1 MQLQYKNIN
10 IFYEDF
16 GKGNAVVLLHGFLE
30 NRTMWQ
36 FHAAELAKKYR
47 VITID
52 LLGHGETENY
62 GYIHTMQEQAE
73 MVKAVLNQLKLRKYV
88 LVGHSMGGYVA
99 LAFAEIF
106 SKNIRGLCL
115 MNSTSLPD
123 SEEKKLN
130 RDRGIL
136 AVKRQYKAFVK
147 DAIPLLF
154 AEKNRTKFNKEIAEI
169 TKEALKI
176 SPQGII
182 AALEGM
188 KERKDTSEVL
198 KKAEF
203 PLQLILG
210 KNDPVL
216 DYKQLLQLT
225 KNTKVKVIQFE
236 DGHMSHVENKQS
248 LLEALLKFIKTT

>member
-10 IFYEDF
+10 VFYDDF

-73 MVKAVLNQLKLRKYV
+73 MVKTILNQLKLRKYV
-88 LVGHSMGGYVA
+88 LIGHSMGGYVA
-99 LAFAEIF
+99 LTFAYLF
-106 SKNIRGLCL
+106 PNNLRGLSL

-130 RDRGIL
+130 RERGIL
-136 AVKRQYKAFVK
+136 AVKNNHKTFVK
-147 DAIPLLF
+147 NAIPLLF
-154 AEKNRTKFNKEIAEI
+154 AEKNKEKFNKEIDEI

-176 SPQGII
+176 SSQGII

-188 KERKDTSEVL
+188 KARKDTSEVL
-198 KKAEF
+198 KTSTF
-203 PLQLILG
+203 SMQLILG

-225 KNTKVKVIQFE
+225 KSTKVKVVQFE
-236 DGHMSHVENKQS
+236 DGHMSHIENKQS
-248 LLEALLKFIKTT
+248 LLEALLEFIKTT